1 MSDHLGESEQARVT
15 LATPF
20 EAAVFKFLPF
30 LANQMFHM

>member
-1 MSDHLGESEQARVT
+1 MSDRLGEPQQARVT

-20 EAAVFKFLPF
+20 EVAVFKFLPF